1 MFYFLIQKGITMKS
15 LMKVT
20 CTALLFT
27 GIMAG
32 CSGNATQN
40 KKKHSSKNAMHYGK
54 SLKRIL

>member
-1 MFYFLIQKGITMKS
+1 MKS

-32 CSGNATQN
+32 CSGNATPKQE
-40 KKKHSSKNAMHYGK
+40 KSTLAKMQCTMGK

>member
-1 MFYFLIQKGITMKS
+1 MKS

-32 CSGNATQN
+32 CSGNATPKQE
-40 KKKHSSKNAMHYGK
+40 KRSSKMQCTMGK